1 MGTSHESSGDFFRTI
16 HFHTFQALSI
26 LDEILLVD
34 TELRVLE
41 RRSRMPKLATTAD
54 HSVVV
59 DIGGIPIRLLTDD
72 VSFLHVVQDRY
83 HGFLSSDHH
92 AVVDLTVELV
102 PPGRISDQGDIRV
115 VREAGQWLVERGDFR
130 FVWDPQS
137 GVARIRQFANPY
149 SLDGVFRIMHTLF
162 LAGQG
167 GFLLHA
173 ASAVRSGRAFLFFGP
188 SGAGKTTIARLAP
201 PDTTLLSDEI
211 SYVRKERLG
220 YSAHGTPFTGELA
233 QPGANTSAPIAGL
246 YYLVQAPRNHLTAMK
261 PVDAVRALLESVLFF
276 AEDPELVTLVFQS
289 ACDIVSRLPLYKLEF
304 KRDQSVWD
312 ILE

>member
-1 MGTSHESSGDFFRTI
+1 MGTSHESSGDFFGTI
-16 HFHTFQALSI
+16 RFHSFQALSI
-26 LDEILLVD
+26 LDEILPMD
-34 TELRVLE
+34 AELRALE
-41 RRSRMPKLATTAD
+41 RRSRMPNLTTTAD

-92 AVVDLTVELV
+92 AAVDLAVELV
-102 PPGRISDQGDIRV
+102 PPGRISDQEDIRV
-115 VREAGQWLVERGDFR
+115 VREAGRWLVERQDFR

-162 LAGQG
+162 LASQG

-173 ASAVRSGRAFLFFGP
+173 ASAVRNGRAFLFFGP
-188 SGAGKTTIARLAP
+188 SGAGKSTIARFAP

-211 SYVRKERLG
+211 SYVRNEQLG
-220 YSAHGTPFTGELA
+220 YSAHGTPFTGELG

-289 ACDIVSRLPLYKLEF
+289 ACDIVSRLPVYKLEF